1 MGLRPLLVQF
11 ATWRFVKEKG
21 VGRVSYLLPQG
32 VPRFLFCYPSTPL
45 RAVVSQISTFLT
57 VAYRRS
63 ITLVQNRMKVTTA
76 ALIVKRLQV
85 QDAARRAASQS
96 ATQSVTQSVTQSAS
110 QDASKAEQ
118 TEKTVTLTV
127 KREGEELTTA
137 AKRAEMAVKQEE
149 EPKVPVKQEEEPKV
163 PVKQE
168 EEPKVPVKQEREEP
182 TMPVKQEE
190 EPKVAVKQEGEKKTV
205 PVKQEGEKPT
215 ATAQSPLKIRVKV
228 KTEVPTDKSLL
239 NEVLEAP
246 QWQQPDRSD
255 ASPR

>member
-96 ATQSVTQSVTQSAS
+96 VTQSATQSAS

-118 TEKTVTLTV
+118 TEQAVTLTV

-149 EPKVPVKQEEEPKV
+149 EP
-163 PVKQE
+163 
-168 EEPKVPVKQEREEP
+168 

-190 EPKVAVKQEGEKKTV
+190 EPMVAVKQEEEPMVAVKQEGEKKTV

-228 KTEVPTDKSLL
+228 KTEAPTDKSLL

>member
-63 ITLVQNRMKVTTA
+63 ITLVQSRMKVATA
-76 ALIVKRLQV
+76 ALIVKRLQA
-85 QDAARRAASQS
+85 QDVARRAASQS
-96 ATQSVTQSVTQSAS
+96 ATQSATQSAS
-110 QDASKAEQ
+110 KDASKAEQ
-118 TEKTVTLTV
+118 VVTLTV

-149 EPKVPVKQEEEPKV
+149 KP
-163 PVKQE
+163 
-168 EEPKVPVKQEREEP
+168 
-182 TMPVKQEE
+182 M
-190 EPKVAVKQEGEKKTV
+190 VAVKQEGEK
-205 PVKQEGEKPT
+205 PT
-215 ATAQSPLKIRVKV
+215 TTAQSPLRIRVKV
-228 KTEVPTDKSLL
+228 KTEALTGKSLL

>member
-45 RAVVSQISTFLT
+45 RAVVPQISTFLT

-63 ITLVQNRMKVTTA
+63 ITLVQSRMKVATA
-76 ALIVKRLQV
+76 ALIVKRLQA
-85 QDAARRAASQS
+85 QDVARRAASQS
-96 ATQSVTQSVTQSAS
+96 ATQSATQSAS
-110 QDASKAEQ
+110 KDASKAEQ
-118 TEKTVTLTV
+118 VVTLTV

-149 EPKVPVKQEEEPKV
+149 EP
-163 PVKQE
+163 
-168 EEPKVPVKQEREEP
+168 
-182 TMPVKQEE
+182 M
-190 EPKVAVKQEGEKKTV
+190 VAVKQEGEK
-205 PVKQEGEKPT
+205 PT
-215 ATAQSPLKIRVKV
+215 TTAQSPLRIRVKV
-228 KTEVPTDKSLL
+228 KTEAPTGKSLL

>member
-85 QDAARRAASQS
+85 QDAARRAASQD
-96 ATQSVTQSVTQSAS
+96 AMQSAS

-118 TEKTVTLTV
+118 MEKTVTLTV

-149 EPKVPVKQEEEPKV
+149 EPKV
-163 PVKQE
+163 
-168 EEPKVPVKQEREEP
+168 
-182 TMPVKQEE
+182 
-190 EPKVAVKQEGEKKTV
+190 A
-205 PVKQEGEKPT
+205 VKQEGEKPT

-228 KTEVPTDKSLL
+228 KTEAPTDKSLL

>member
-96 ATQSVTQSVTQSAS
+96 VTQSVTQSAS

-137 AKRAEMAVKQEE
+137 AKRAEMAVKQE
-149 EPKVPVKQEEEPKV
+149 
-163 PVKQE
+163 
-168 EEPKVPVKQEREEP
+168 EEP

>member
-1 MGLRPLLVQF
+1 MRPLLVQF

-63 ITLVQNRMKVTTA
+63 ITLVQSRMKVATA
-76 ALIVKRLQV
+76 ALIVKRLQA
-85 QDAARRAASQS
+85 QDVARRAASQS
-96 ATQSVTQSVTQSAS
+96 ATQSATQSAS
-110 QDASKAEQ
+110 KDASKAEQ
-118 TEKTVTLTV
+118 VVTLTV

-149 EPKVPVKQEEEPKV
+149 KP
-163 PVKQE
+163 
-168 EEPKVPVKQEREEP
+168 
-182 TMPVKQEE
+182 M
-190 EPKVAVKQEGEKKTV
+190 VAVKQEGEK
-205 PVKQEGEKPT
+205 PT
-215 ATAQSPLKIRVKV
+215 TTAQSPLRIRVKV
-228 KTEVPTDKSLL
+228 KTEAPTGKSLL

>member
-63 ITLVQNRMKVTTA
+63 ITLVQSRMKVATA
-76 ALIVKRLQV
+76 ALIVKRLQA
-85 QDAARRAASQS
+85 QDVARRAASQS
-96 ATQSVTQSVTQSAS
+96 ATQSATQSAS
-110 QDASKAEQ
+110 KDASKAEQ
-118 TEKTVTLTV
+118 VVTLTV

-149 EPKVPVKQEEEPKV
+149 KPM
-163 PVKQE
+163 
-168 EEPKVPVKQEREEP
+168 VPVKQEREEP

-215 ATAQSPLKIRVKV
+215 ATAQSPLRIRVKV
-228 KTEVPTDKSLL
+228 KTEAPTGKSLL

>member
-96 ATQSVTQSVTQSAS
+96 VTQSVTQSAS

-137 AKRAEMAVKQEE
+137 AKRAEMA
-149 EPKVPVKQEEEPKV
+149 
-163 PVKQE
+163 VKQE

-228 KTEVPTDKSLL
+228 KTEAPTDKSLL

>member
-85 QDAARRAASQS
+85 QDAARRAASQD
-96 ATQSVTQSVTQSAS
+96 AMQSAS

-118 TEKTVTLTV
+118 MEKTVTLTV

-149 EPKVPVKQEEEPKV
+149 EPKV
-163 PVKQE
+163 
-168 EEPKVPVKQEREEP
+168 
-182 TMPVKQEE
+182 
-190 EPKVAVKQEGEKKTV
+190 A
-205 PVKQEGEKPT
+205 VKQEGEKPT

-228 KTEVPTDKSLL
+228 KTEAPTGKSLL

>member
-1 MGLRPLLVQF
+1 MRPLLVQF

-85 QDAARRAASQS
+85 QDAARRAASQD
-96 ATQSVTQSVTQSAS
+96 AMQSAS

-118 TEKTVTLTV
+118 MEKTVTLTV

-149 EPKVPVKQEEEPKV
+149 EPKV
-163 PVKQE
+163 
-168 EEPKVPVKQEREEP
+168 
-182 TMPVKQEE
+182 
-190 EPKVAVKQEGEKKTV
+190 A
-205 PVKQEGEKPT
+205 VKQEGEKPT
-215 ATAQSPLKIRVKV
+215 TTAQSPLRIRVKV
-228 KTEVPTDKSLL
+228 KTEAPTGKSLL

>member
-96 ATQSVTQSVTQSAS
+96 ATQSATQSAS
-110 QDASKAEQ
+110 KDASKAEQ
-118 TEKTVTLTV
+118 VVTLTV

-137 AKRAEMAVKQEE
+137 AKRAEMA
-149 EPKVPVKQEEEPKV
+149 
-163 PVKQE
+163 VKQE

-228 KTEVPTDKSLL
+228 KTEAPTGKSLL

>member
-45 RAVVSQISTFLT
+45 RAVVPQISTFLT

-63 ITLVQNRMKVTTA
+63 ITLVQSRMKVATA
-76 ALIVKRLQV
+76 ALIVKRLQA
-85 QDAARRAASQS
+85 QDVARRAASQS
-96 ATQSVTQSVTQSAS
+96 ATQSATQSAS
-110 QDASKAEQ
+110 KDASKAEQ
-118 TEKTVTLTV
+118 VVTLTV

-149 EPKVPVKQEEEPKV
+149 KP
-163 PVKQE
+163 
-168 EEPKVPVKQEREEP
+168 
-182 TMPVKQEE
+182 M
-190 EPKVAVKQEGEKKTV
+190 VAVKQEGEK
-205 PVKQEGEKPT
+205 PT
-215 ATAQSPLKIRVKV
+215 TTAQSPLRIRVKV
-228 KTEVPTDKSLL
+228 KTEAPTGKSLL

>member
-168 EEPKVPVKQEREEP
+168 
-182 TMPVKQEE
+182 
-190 EPKVAVKQEGEKKTV
+190 GEKKTV

-228 KTEVPTDKSLL
+228 KTEAPADKSLL
-239 NEVLEAP
+239 NEVVEAP
-246 QWQQPDRSD
+246 QWPQRDRSD

>member
-96 ATQSVTQSVTQSAS
+96 VTQSVTQSAS

-168 EEPKVPVKQEREEP
+168 EEP
-182 TMPVKQEE
+182 M
-190 EPKVAVKQEGEKKTV
+190 VAVKQEGEKKTV

>member
-96 ATQSVTQSVTQSAS
+96 VTQSVTQSAS

-149 EPKVPVKQEEEPKV
+149 EPKVPVKQE
-163 PVKQE
+163 
-168 EEPKVPVKQEREEP
+168 REEP

-190 EPKVAVKQEGEKKTV
+190 EPMVAVKQEGEKKTV

-246 QWQQPDRSD
+246 HWQQPDRSD

>member
-21 VGRVSYLLPQG
+21 LGRVSYLLPQG

-96 ATQSVTQSVTQSAS
+96 ATQSVTQSAS

-149 EPKVPVKQEEEPKV
+149 EPKVA
-163 PVKQE
+163 
-168 EEPKVPVKQEREEP
+168 
-182 TMPVKQEE
+182 VKQEE
-190 EPKVAVKQEGEKKTV
+190 EPKVAVKQEEEPKV
-205 PVKQEGEKPT
+205 AVKQEEEPKVAVKQEEEKPT

-255 ASPR
+255 ASLL

>member
-96 ATQSVTQSVTQSAS
+96 VTQSVTQSAS

-149 EPKVPVKQEEEPKV
+149 EPKVPVKQE
-163 PVKQE
+163 
-168 EEPKVPVKQEREEP
+168 REEP

-190 EPKVAVKQEGEKKTV
+190 EPMVAVKQEGEKKTV

-246 QWQQPDRSD
+246 QWQQPDRSN

>member
-149 EPKVPVKQEEEPKV
+149 EPKVPVKQEEEP
-163 PVKQE
+163 
-168 EEPKVPVKQEREEP
+168 
-182 TMPVKQEE
+182 M
-190 EPKVAVKQEGEKKTV
+190 VAVKQEGEKKTV

-215 ATAQSPLKIRVKV
+215 ATAQSPLRIRVKV

>member
-85 QDAARRAASQS
+85 QDAARRAASQD
-96 ATQSVTQSVTQSAS
+96 AMQSAS

-137 AKRAEMAVKQEE
+137 AKRAEMAVKQE
-149 EPKVPVKQEEEPKV
+149 
-163 PVKQE
+163 
-168 EEPKVPVKQEREEP
+168 R
-182 TMPVKQEE
+182 E
-190 EPKVAVKQEGEKKTV
+190 EPKVA
-205 PVKQEGEKPT
+205 VKQEGEKPT

-228 KTEVPTDKSLL
+228 KTEAPTDKSLL

>member
-168 EEPKVPVKQEREEP
+168 REEP

>member
-45 RAVVSQISTFLT
+45 RAVVPQISTFLT

-63 ITLVQNRMKVTTA
+63 ITLVQSRMKVATA

-85 QDAARRAASQS
+85 QDAARRAASQDAMQSASQDATQS
-96 ATQSVTQSVTQSAS
+96 ATQSAS
-110 QDASKAEQ
+110 KDASKAEQ
-118 TEKTVTLTV
+118 TERTVTLTV

-149 EPKVPVKQEEEPKV
+149 KP
-163 PVKQE
+163 
-168 EEPKVPVKQEREEP
+168 
-182 TMPVKQEE
+182 M
-190 EPKVAVKQEGEKKTV
+190 VAVKQEGEK
-205 PVKQEGEKPT
+205 PT
-215 ATAQSPLKIRVKV
+215 TTAQSPLRIRVKV
-228 KTEVPTDKSLL
+228 KTEAPTGKSLL

>member
-1 MGLRPLLVQF
+1 VGLRPLLVQF

-63 ITLVQNRMKVTTA
+63 ITLVQSRMKVATA
-76 ALIVKRLQV
+76 ALIVKRLQA
-85 QDAARRAASQS
+85 QDVARRAASQS
-96 ATQSVTQSVTQSAS
+96 ATQSATQSAS
-110 QDASKAEQ
+110 KDASKAEQ
-118 TEKTVTLTV
+118 VVTLTV

-149 EPKVPVKQEEEPKV
+149 KP
-163 PVKQE
+163 
-168 EEPKVPVKQEREEP
+168 
-182 TMPVKQEE
+182 M
-190 EPKVAVKQEGEKKTV
+190 VAVKQEGEK
-205 PVKQEGEKPT
+205 PT
-215 ATAQSPLKIRVKV
+215 TTAQSPLRIRVKV
-228 KTEVPTDKSLL
+228 KTEAPTGKSLL

>member
-96 ATQSVTQSVTQSAS
+96 VTQSVTQSAS

-127 KREGEELTTA
+127 KREGEEMTTA
-137 AKRAEMAVKQEE
+137 AKRAEMA
-149 EPKVPVKQEEEPKV
+149 
-163 PVKQE
+163 VKQE

>member
-63 ITLVQNRMKVTTA
+63 ITLVQSRMKVTTA

-96 ATQSVTQSVTQSAS
+96 ATQSVTQSAS

-149 EPKVPVKQEEEPKV
+149 EP
-163 PVKQE
+163 
-168 EEPKVPVKQEREEP
+168 

-190 EPKVAVKQEGEKKTV
+190 EPMVAVKQEGEKKTV

>member
-63 ITLVQNRMKVTTA
+63 ITLVQSRMKVATA
-76 ALIVKRLQV
+76 ALIVKRLQA
-85 QDAARRAASQS
+85 QDVARRAASQS
-96 ATQSVTQSVTQSAS
+96 ATQDATQDATQSAS
-110 QDASKAEQ
+110 KDASKAEQ
-118 TEKTVTLTV
+118 VVTLTV

-149 EPKVPVKQEEEPKV
+149 KPKVA
-163 PVKQE
+163 
-168 EEPKVPVKQEREEP
+168 VKQEREEP

-190 EPKVAVKQEGEKKTV
+190 KPMVAVKQEGEK
-205 PVKQEGEKPT
+205 PT
-215 ATAQSPLKIRVKV
+215 TTAQSPLRIRVKV
-228 KTEVPTDKSLL
+228 KTEAPTGKSLL

-246 QWQQPDRSD
+246 QWQQPDRSN

>member
-63 ITLVQNRMKVTTA
+63 ITLVQSRMKVATA
-76 ALIVKRLQV
+76 ALIVKRLQA
-85 QDAARRAASQS
+85 QDVARRAASQS
-96 ATQSVTQSVTQSAS
+96 ATQSAMQSAS
-110 QDASKAEQ
+110 KDASKAEQ
-118 TEKTVTLTV
+118 VVTLTV

-149 EPKVPVKQEEEPKV
+149 KP
-163 PVKQE
+163 
-168 EEPKVPVKQEREEP
+168 
-182 TMPVKQEE
+182 M
-190 EPKVAVKQEGEKKTV
+190 VAVKQEGEK
-205 PVKQEGEKPT
+205 PT
-215 ATAQSPLKIRVKV
+215 TTAQSPLRIRVKV
-228 KTEVPTDKSLL
+228 KTEAPTGKSLL

-246 QWQQPDRSD
+246 QWQQPDRSN

>member
-45 RAVVSQISTFLT
+45 RAVVPQISTFLT

-63 ITLVQNRMKVTTA
+63 ITLVQSRMKVATA
-76 ALIVKRLQV
+76 ALIVKRLQA
-85 QDAARRAASQS
+85 QDVARRAASQS
-96 ATQSVTQSVTQSAS
+96 ATQSATQSAS
-110 QDASKAEQ
+110 KDASKAEQ
-118 TEKTVTLTV
+118 VVTLTV

-149 EPKVPVKQEEEPKV
+149 KP
-163 PVKQE
+163 
-168 EEPKVPVKQEREEP
+168 
-182 TMPVKQEE
+182 M
-190 EPKVAVKQEGEKKTV
+190 VAVKQEGEK
-205 PVKQEGEKPT
+205 PT
-215 ATAQSPLKIRVKV
+215 TTAQSPLRIRVKV
-228 KTEVPTDKSLL
+228 KTEVPTGKSLL

>member
-45 RAVVSQISTFLT
+45 RAVVPQISTFLT

-63 ITLVQNRMKVTTA
+63 ITLVQSRMKVATA
-76 ALIVKRLQV
+76 ALIVKRLQA
-85 QDAARRAASQS
+85 QDVARRAASQS
-96 ATQSVTQSVTQSAS
+96 ATQSAS
-110 QDASKAEQ
+110 KDASKAEQ
-118 TEKTVTLTV
+118 VVTLTV

-149 EPKVPVKQEEEPKV
+149 KP
-163 PVKQE
+163 
-168 EEPKVPVKQEREEP
+168 
-182 TMPVKQEE
+182 M
-190 EPKVAVKQEGEKKTV
+190 VAVKQEGEK
-205 PVKQEGEKPT
+205 PT
-215 ATAQSPLKIRVKV
+215 TTAQSPLRIRVKV
-228 KTEVPTDKSLL
+228 KTEAPTGKSLL

-246 QWQQPDRSD
+246 QWQQPDRSNS
-255 ASPR
+255 SPR

>member
-45 RAVVSQISTFLT
+45 RAVVPQISTFLT

-63 ITLVQNRMKVTTA
+63 ITLVQSRMKVATA
-76 ALIVKRLQV
+76 ALIVKRLQA
-85 QDAARRAASQS
+85 QDVARRAASQS
-96 ATQSVTQSVTQSAS
+96 ATQSATQSAS
-110 QDASKAEQ
+110 KDASKAEQ
-118 TEKTVTLTV
+118 VVTLTV

-149 EPKVPVKQEEEPKV
+149 KP
-163 PVKQE
+163 
-168 EEPKVPVKQEREEP
+168 
-182 TMPVKQEE
+182 M
-190 EPKVAVKQEGEKKTV
+190 VAVKQEGEK
-205 PVKQEGEKPT
+205 PT
-215 ATAQSPLKIRVKV
+215 TTAQSPLRIRVKV
-228 KTEVPTDKSLL
+228 KTEAPTGKSLL

-246 QWQQPDRSD
+246 QWQQPDRSNS
-255 ASPR
+255 SPR

>member
-168 EEPKVPVKQEREEP
+168 
-182 TMPVKQEE
+182 
-190 EPKVAVKQEGEKKTV
+190 GEKKTV

-215 ATAQSPLKIRVKV
+215 TTAQSPLRIRVKV
-228 KTEVPTDKSLL
+228 KTEAPTGKSLL

>member
-63 ITLVQNRMKVTTA
+63 ITLVQSRMKVATA
-76 ALIVKRLQV
+76 ALIVKRLQA
-85 QDAARRAASQS
+85 QDVARRAASQS
-96 ATQSVTQSVTQSAS
+96 ATQSATQSAS
-110 QDASKAEQ
+110 KDASKAEQ
-118 TEKTVTLTV
+118 VVTLTV

-149 EPKVPVKQEEEPKV
+149 KP
-163 PVKQE
+163 
-168 EEPKVPVKQEREEP
+168 
-182 TMPVKQEE
+182 M
-190 EPKVAVKQEGEKKTV
+190 VAVKQEGEK
-205 PVKQEGEKPT
+205 PT
-215 ATAQSPLKIRVKV
+215 TTAQSPLRIRVKV
-228 KTEVPTDKSLL
+228 KTEAPTGKSLL

-246 QWQQPDRSD
+246 QWQQPDRSN